1 MQTIGELQ
9 KKVRN
14 ASQLR
19 ITNSVDESSDELL
32 NMKSYSGVV
41 EYFPEELVITVKAGT
56 LIRDISQT
64 LRKKN
69 QALPFFIED
78 DEKTIGSLY
87 ATAGSDLSDSVLG
100 IQIINGKGDL
110 LNFGGQVMK
119 NVAGYDVS
127 RLLVGSMGRLAVI
140 TQISFKVFPEK
151 MAQERIVKIEKKNDH
166 STLRKQIEKKLKDVF
181 DPYGVFV

>member
-56 LIRDISQT
+56 LI
-64 LRKKN
+64 K
-69 QALPFFIED
+69 E
-78 DEKTIGSLY
+78 
-87 ATAGSDLSDSVLG
+87 
-100 IQIINGKGDL
+100 
-110 LNFGGQVMK
+110 
-119 NVAGYDVS
+119 
-127 RLLVGSMGRLAVI
+127 
-140 TQISFKVFPEK
+140 
-151 MAQERIVKIEKKNDH
+151 
-166 STLRKQIEKKLKDVF
+166 
-181 DPYGVFV
+181 

>member
-1 MQTIGELQ
+1 MKTIGEIQ
-9 KKVRN
+9 NKVKN

-19 ITNSVDESSDELL
+19 ITNSDDQSNEEIL
-32 NMKSYSGVV
+32 NMSTYSGVV
-41 EYFPEELVITVKAGT
+41 EYFPEELVITVRAGT
-56 LIRDISQT
+56 LIKEINHI
-64 LRKKN
+64 LGVNN

-78 DEKTIGSLY
+78 SEKTIGSLY
-87 ATAGSDLSDSVLG
+87 STASSDLSDSVLG
-100 IQIINGKGDL
+100 VQIINGKGDL

-127 RLLVGSMGRLAVI
+127 RLLVGSMGKFAVI

-151 MAQERIVKIEKKNDH
+151 MVQEKRIKQAKRNDH
-166 STLRKQIEKKLKDVF
+166 SSLRKEIEKRLKDVF